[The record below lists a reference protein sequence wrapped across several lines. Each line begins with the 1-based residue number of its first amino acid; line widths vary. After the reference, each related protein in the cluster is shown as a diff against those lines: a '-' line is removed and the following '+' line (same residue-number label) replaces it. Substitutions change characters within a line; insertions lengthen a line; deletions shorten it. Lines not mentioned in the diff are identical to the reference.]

1 MIKIDKYE
9 VKIEKFPDGTPR
21 INIDNEQLG
30 KNMYVTVTWYYES
43 NDEFMYL
50 IMIKGWLDE
59 HGRKSY
65 LKMPYVPNGRMD
77 RTKNFGEV
85 FTLKYF
91 CNVINSLHFKSVTT
105 LDNHSDVS
113 TALLDKCNNFTSK
126 EFIDNAIRIVG
137 MRNLVLYFPDAG
149 AAKRYSD
156 LFPEIPYC
164 YGEKKRDWKTGKI
177 IGLDIKTNGIDL
189 TNKAALMIDDIIA
202 YGGSLYYSAE
212 ELKKLGVNEI
222 YAYATHTENSI
233 LDKEKGTLIK
243 SLENNTVKA
252 LFTTNSIFTGKHEK
266 IIVMEV

>member
-43 NDEFMYL
+43 NDELMYL

-77 RTKNFGEV
+77 RTKNFDEV

-91 CNVINSLHFKSVTT
+91 CNVINFLHFESVTT

-126 EFIDNAIRIVG
+126 EFIENAIRIVG

-156 LFPEIPYC
+156 LFP
-164 YGEKKRDWKTGKI
+164 
-177 IGLDIKTNGIDL
+177 
-189 TNKAALMIDDIIA
+189 
-202 YGGSLYYSAE
+202 
-212 ELKKLGVNEI
+212 
-222 YAYATHTENSI
+222 
-233 LDKEKGTLIK
+233 
-243 SLENNTVKA
+243 
-252 LFTTNSIFTGKHEK
+252 
-266 IIVMEV
+266 